1 MKREYALQILNKVK
15 GGVGFEKWNILHISR
30 LFALDLLVMLGGGRH
45 VIVVLH
51 VRGGAE
57 LAVHRGVD
65 DRRLALRH
73 RVGARDLKMSSFFF
87 SISTI
92 SFL

>member
-15 GGVGFEKWNILHISR
+15 GGVGFEKWNILHVSR
-30 LFALDLLVMLGGGRH
+30 LVALDLLVMLGGGRH

-57 LAVHRGVD
+57 FAVHRRVD
-65 DRRLALRH
+65 D
-73 RVGARDLKMSSFFF
+73 
-87 SISTI
+87 
-92 SFL
+92 